1 MPPPPPGPPGRI
13 VLLNGTSSSGKS
25 TIARSLLNAL
35 DTPWF
40 HMSVDAFGEMRALVP
55 VPEADID
62 AMLARTRAG
71 FHRAVA
77 GMAAAGNDI
86 VVDHLFSE
94 PWRLEDCLTLFEPF
108 DVVFVGLHCS
118 PAELTR
124 RELARGDRTPGQ
136 AATQVDLVHVHGLYD
151 LELDTTVLD
160 ADAAAE
166 RIGTFL
172 RSRHAGPTAFHKLR
186 DRRKAERC
194 VLWTGS
200 EPDRRSGYDACMS
213 SRWPASRS
221 TG

>member
-1 MPPPPPGPPGRI
+1 MRPPPGPPGRI

-25 TIARSLLNAL
+25 SVARSLLQTL

-40 HMSVDAFGEMRALVP
+40 HLSVDAFGEMRALVR

-77 GMAAAGNDI
+77 GMAAAGNDV

-94 PWRLEDCLTLFEPF
+94 PWRLDDCLTLFEPF

-118 PAELTR
+118 AAELTR

-136 AATQVDLVHVHGLYD
+136 AAAQLALVHAHRRYD
-151 LELDTTVLD
+151 LELDTTALN
-160 ADAAAE
+160 ADSAA
-166 RIGTFL
+166 RIGAFL
-172 RSRHAGPTAFHKLR
+172 RSRPTGPTAFERLRVAHKR
-186 DRRKAERC
+186 NGASC
-194 VLWTGS
+194 GQGVS
-200 EPDRRSGYDACMS
+200 
-213 SRWPASRS
+213 PAGE
-221 TG
+221 TDTMPA

>member
-1 MPPPPPGPPGRI
+1 MPPPPLGPPGRI

-25 TIARSLLNAL
+25 TIARSLLTVL

-94 PWRLEDCLTLFEPF
+94 PWRLDDCLTLFEPF

-118 PAELTR
+118 AAELTR

-136 AATQVDLVHVHGLYD
+136 AAGQIDVVHVHGLYD

-160 ADAAAE
+160 AEAAAA
-166 RIGTFL
+166 RINTFL
-172 RSRHAGPTAFHKLR
+172 RSRHDGPTAFHKLR
-186 DRRKAERC
+186 DRRKRNGASC
-194 VLWTGS
+194 GHGVNMTG
-200 EPDRRSGYDACMS
+200 EANTM
-213 SRWPASRS
+213 PA
-221 TG
+221 